1 MAVNYCCK
9 AVHLNGCGDSGYPSD
24 LNTFSTIVL
33 IKDKSGSS
41 FLLAK
46 CSKNTSGR
54 VTFQVK
60 MQVIDQHLY
69 LKYHSSPGVFQVFL
83 VQTNYLVSI

>member
-9 AVHLNGCGDSGYPSD
+9 AVHLNGCGDPGYPSD
-24 LNTFSTIVL
+24 LNTFSTNVL
-33 IKDKSGSS
+33 IKDKSGSW

-54 VTFQVK
+54 ATFQVK
-60 MQVIDQHLY
+60 MQVIDQQLY
-69 LKYHSSPGVFQVFL
+69 LKYYSFPGVFQKFC
-83 VQTNYLVSI
+83 